1 MHDVTWL
8 LAGRPASRQGH
19 QVRGQGGLLPLAAQ
33 ACTPSRMPMP
43 FSCMYSTAECWR
55 FAISTRVAVG
65 FFPAI
70 GTAAVCH
77 QPLRPAVLCRLHK
90 AKREIVLYTAVAHA
104 VMAAWGLLLTAT
116 AGSQPIV
123 ASTVIGA
130 GANIYKLQEIFPP
143 GPSGSSSGNSG
154 AHAALQLWPRTRAT
168 EQQAPCC
175 AGICCRKS
183 TLGVHVAATGLL
195 MR

>member
-130 GANIYKLQEIFPP
+130 GANIYKLQEIFPR
-143 GPSGSSSGNSG
+143 GPAAPAAATQARTLHCSSGP
-154 AHAALQLWPRTRAT
+154 AHEPQSSRPLAVLEFAVGKVLWVCMWPL
-168 EQQAPCC
+168 PDF
-175 AGICCRKS
+175 
-183 TLGVHVAATGLL
+183 
-195 MR
+195 